1 MKLGLLQCN
10 YTVGDLA
17 GNADKIARAA
27 SEAHAAGASLAI
39 ASELAVTGYPPRD
52 LLERPGFVAA
62 AMATSARLVSGASAP
77 LLFGA
82 VGERD
87 GRLENQAILAANGQ
101 VVARAAKQL
110 LPNYDVFDEQ
120 RYFQA
125 GTELV
130 RTRVGATRLAISICE
145 DAWFFADEGKHRY
158 PRDPLATL
166 SSDRVDLL
174 LNLSAS
180 PFTLGKRTTR
190 ERIFSGVA
198 SRYATPVV
206 MVNQVGGNDELIFD
220 GSSLLLAPGGEVLA
234 RARAFEEDLLVVDAS
249 AGGRIEPAC
258 ESDPEAAYRALVL
271 GVRDYMNKCGFSRAV
286 LGLSGGI
293 DSALVATLAA
303 DALGPEKVLG
313 VAMPSRYSSQ
323 ASVDDA
329 RALAENLGIGFRL
342 VSIDPM
348 FQAVIDGLERPLAD
362 LADAREGETTW
373 ENVQARMRGATIMA
387 ISNRTGALPLSTG
400 NKSELAVG
408 YCTLYGD
415 MVGGLAVISD
425 VPKTMVYRMANFINR
440 EVERIPRNTVEKPPS
455 AELRPNQ
462 TDQDS
467 LPPYDV
473 LDAVLERYV
482 ERHQSPEAIIAAGFD
497 RATVERV
504 QRLIVLAE
512 YKRRQAAPGLI
523 ITDKAFGSGRRLPIA
538 RAFALSSD

>member
-27 SEAHAAGASLAI
+27 GEAHAAGADLAI
-39 ASELAVTGYPPRD
+39 ASELSVTGYPPRD

-62 AMATSARLVSGASAP
+62 AVAMSARLVSEANGP

-87 GRLENQAILAANGQ
+87 GRLENQAILAADGQ
-101 VVARAAKQL
+101 IVARATKQL

-125 GTELV
+125 GSELV

-145 DAWFFADEGKHRY
+145 DAWFFANEGKHRY
-158 PRDPLATL
+158 SRDPLATL

-180 PFTLGKRTTR
+180 PFTLGKRITR
-190 ERIFSGVA
+190 ERIFSGLA
-198 SRYATPVV
+198 SRYATAVA

-234 RARAFEEDLLVVDAS
+234 RARAFEEDLLVVDTG

-271 GVRDYMNKCGFSRAV
+271 GVRDYVNKCGFSHAV

-348 FQAVIDGLERPLAD
+348 FQAVSDALERPLAE

-425 VPKTMVYRMANFINR
+425 VPKTMVYRIANFINR
-440 EVERIPRNTVEKPPS
+440 DGERIPRNTIEKPPS

-504 QRLIVLAE
+504 HRLIVLAE